1 MPPKTDRARPLDWEW
16 LGRRPYGE
24 VHAAQQARREQI
36 IAGRAP
42 EVLWL
47 LEHDP
52 VVTVGRRPA
61 PGTPDAATLA
71 SHGIDFHRTERGGLA
86 TWHGPGQLVLYALVD
101 LVARGL
107 GVRGLV
113 AALEDGVM
121 ATLDELGL
129 PTARRCG
136 FPGVWARGDKLCAVG
151 LHIRRGVSMHGLA
164 LNLTP
169 DLGGY
174 ELIVP
179 CGVTDAHT
187 TSVARLLGQAPSPEA
202 LAAVL
207 ASHVRGAILGLD
219 VHLSGQ

>member
-1 MPPKTDRARPLDWEW
+1 
-16 LGRRPYGE
+16 
-24 VHAAQQARREQI
+24 VHAAQLARRDQI
-36 IAGRAP
+36 IDRHAP

-71 SHGIDFHRTERGGLA
+71 GHGVDLHHTERGGLA

-113 AALEDGVM
+113 AALEDGVI
-121 ATLDELGL
+121 ATLAGLGL
-129 PTARRCG
+129 PATRRCG
-136 FPGVWARGDKLCAVG
+136 FPGVWAEGDKVCAVG
-151 LHIRRGVSMHGLA
+151 LHIRRGVAMHGLA

-174 ELIVP
+174 QLIVP
-179 CGVTDAHT
+179 CGITDAHP
-187 TSVARLLGQAPSPEA
+187 TSVARLLGRAPAPDA

-207 ASHVRGAILGLD
+207 ADHVQRSIRGLD
-219 VHLSGQ
+219 VHGSGQ